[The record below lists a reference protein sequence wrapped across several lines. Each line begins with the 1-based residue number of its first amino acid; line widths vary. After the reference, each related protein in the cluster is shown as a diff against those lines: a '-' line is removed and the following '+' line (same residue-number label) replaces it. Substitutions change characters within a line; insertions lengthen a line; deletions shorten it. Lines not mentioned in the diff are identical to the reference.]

1 MVVVLLHL
9 VHYDLLLRKTKKYKN
24 DSFITKPYSYYHH
37 LLQNATDITKIDV
50 IRKCIC
56 RQYEHDLPYTYPEWM
71 LFIGYNKKEAKYNQ
85 VNLHANYF
93 MYELNENNLETP
105 GINLIIWKN
114 TSSSF
119 FGLTYAKRYT

>member
-1 MVVVLLHL
+1 MIFYYEKQKYTKTAVLLQNHT
-9 VHYDLLLRKTKKYKN
+9 VTTT
-24 DSFITKPYSYYHH
+24 I

-56 RQYEHDLPYTYPEWM
+56 RQYEYDLPYTYPEWM
-71 LFIGYNKKEAKYNQ
+71 LLIGYNKKEAKYNQ

-93 MYELNENNLETP
+93 MHELNENNLETP

-119 FGLTYAKRYT
+119 FGLTYA